1 MLNLSRIK
9 SIHFTGIK
17 GVGMTALALCAQD
30 LGKKIS
36 GSDTDETFPTSAIL
50 QARGI
55 KSKIGFAPKNL
66 PSNCDLLIFT
76 GAHGGATNPE
86 VTVAQKLNIPVLS
99 HAEALALFTQNK
111 QTIAVAGVGGKS
123 TTSAMTAT
131 VLDAAG
137 LKPSFAVGVGNI
149 PALGTPGRFVRKTPF
164 FVVESDEYVT
174 DPQTNL
180 IPRFH
185 HLDPFIAIITNLEH
199 DHPDV
204 YPTLADVFSA
214 FKIFIDKVKSKGLVI
229 VNIDNPRVR
238 QLVADISRPVVSYG
252 FSPQADWQVVK
263 THTADQKQFFRL
275 QFKNMIWPDF
285 ILNVPGQYNVLNAV
299 AAIACA
305 HQLGVSVEKIQAGLK
320 AFTGTSRRFE
330 FIGEANGIL
339 LYDDY
344 AHHPIEI
351 RALLKAARQWFP
363 GKRIFAI
370 FQSHTYSRTKAL
382 LAEFARSF
390 AQADQVVINDIFA
403 SAREKDNLGLTG
415 LKLTQAIKKHQP
427 HVSYCPGK
435 EETIEF
441 IANHVRP
448 GDVVFTVGAGNN
460 FLWHQDILKALRT
473 ISK

>member
-1 MLNLSRIK
+1 MLSLNRIK

-86 VTVAQKLNIPVLS
+86 VIAAQKLSIPVLS

-123 TTSAMTAT
+123 TTSAITAT
-131 VLDAAG
+131 VLDVAG

-149 PALGTPGRFVRKTPF
+149 PALGAPGRFVRKTPF

-204 YPTLADVFSA
+204 YPTLADVFAA
-214 FKIFIDKVKSKGLVI
+214 FKIFIDKVKPNGLVI
-229 VNIDNPRVR
+229 VNIDNPRIR

-252 FSPQADWQVVK
+252 FSPQADWRL
-263 THTADQKQFFRL
+263 FR
-275 QFKNMIWPDF
+275 
-285 ILNVPGQYNVLNAV
+285 
-299 AAIACA
+299 
-305 HQLGVSVEKIQAGLK
+305 
-320 AFTGTSRRFE
+320 
-330 FIGEANGIL
+330 
-339 LYDDY
+339 
-344 AHHPIEI
+344 
-351 RALLKAARQWFP
+351 
-363 GKRIFAI
+363 
-370 FQSHTYSRTKAL
+370 RTRLMK
-382 LAEFARSF
+382 
-390 AQADQVVINDIFA
+390 
-403 SAREKDNLGLTG
+403 
-415 LKLTQAIKKHQP
+415 
-427 HVSYCPGK
+427 
-435 EETIEF
+435 
-441 IANHVRP
+441 
-448 GDVVFTVGAGNN
+448 NN
-460 FLWHQDILKALRT
+460 FSASD
-473 ISK
+473 SKT